1 MTNPCSKYELQYKK
15 AKETLA
21 ILKVNQAEI
30 DLKLQTDSI
39 SADLHKKLRTVNLEI
54 KITLNEL
61 EQAEDDI
68 QQCELQFK
76 LKQNTF

>member
-21 ILKVNQAEI
+21 ILKVNQAQI

-39 SADLHKKLRTVNLEI
+39 SAVLHKQLRAVNMEI

-76 LKQNTF
+76 LN

>member
-30 DLKLQTDSI
+30 DLKLKTDSI

-76 LKQNTF
+76 LT